1 MNLPFDGWVHGR
13 IQMDRLWIST
23 GSGKRVI
30 EQVAMGIFGSSCPEK
45 CMDYC
50 L

>member
-30 EQVAMGIFGSSCPEK
+30 EQVAMEIFLSRK
-45 CMDYC
+45 MQK
-50 L
+50 